1 MLTSSFTILLSQ
13 GPEKRLDKLMY
24 QNEVLRQGLKSASAL
39 YGQQLSEAKAHAQ
52 MLSDSNEE
60 LRYA

>member
-1 MLTSSFTILLSQ
+1 MMTSSQTFCSQ